1 MRVEAEAAPNSKM
14 RNGAE
19 EAGETPA
26 LLTQEQAW
34 SPKIIGILCYWCSYA
49 GADLAGSSR
58 LNYPP
63 NIRIVRIPCSGRAD
77 PLFVLR
83 AFERGADGVLVA
95 GCHPGDCHYAEGN
108 YYARRRMSL
117 LKRLVDYA
125 GIPKERFKAL
135 WVSASEGK
143 EFAQVVNDMVEE
155 LRPLG
160 PFRPELAERF
170 EALPMTEDAAGAT
183 CPEHGLSEQVE
194 TATQDE

>member
-1 MRVEAEAAPNSKM
+1 MPELKNATRSNNKKKEKAADQWEP
-14 RNGAE
+14 R
-19 EAGETPA
+19 
-26 LLTQEQAW
+26 
-34 SPKIIGILCYWCSYA
+34 IIGILCYWCSYA

-58 LNYPP
+58 LKYPP

-117 LKRLVDYA
+117 LKRLIEYV
-125 GIPKERFKAL
+125 GIPKERLKVT
-135 WVSASEGK
+135 WVSAAESR
-143 EFAQVVNDMVEE
+143 EFAQVVSEMADE

-160 PFRPELAERF
+160 PFRPGLAERF
-170 EALPMTEDAAGAT
+170 KAMPPVEDLGGEACPHHEEESAGVS
-183 CPEHGLSEQVE
+183 PQVE
-194 TATQDE
+194 TAQNNE